1 MSSRRRARRKD
12 RAGRRKIRAVAIN
25 IVSLIDIFA
34 ILVFY
39 LLVNAL
45 VVEVIPSPRSIKLPE
60 SAIEDEPR
68 QAVTIIVTNA
78 DILVDNRS
86 VMTVEQAMAPDAKL
100 LAPLQS
106 TLLATPLMQV
116 EGDPQNRL
124 TRGEVN
130 IVADKSIPYSLLK
143 KVMATCTETRFARIS
158 LAVIEKKG
166 GGT

>member
-1 MSSRRRARRKD
+1 VSSVRRERRKE
-12 RAGRRKIRAVAIN
+12 RAARRKIRAVAIN

-68 QAVTIIVTNA
+68 QAVTIVVTA
-78 DILVDNRS
+78 EEILLDNRS
-86 VMTVEQAMAPDAKL
+86 VMKLTEANQPGVKL

-106 TLLATPLMQV
+106 QLLLTPLIRV
-116 EGDPQNRL
+116 EGDPLNRIS
-124 TRGEVN
+124 RGEVN

-143 KVMATCTETRFARIS
+143 KVMATCTETRFAKIS
-158 LAVIEKKG
+158 LAVVQKKG
-166 GGT
+166 DGT